1 MAHLHKLCEAGN
13 APGGAPL
20 VWSGLAAGW
29 REVVVAVLTIAKLR
43 QWSVRYYN
51 DTSRA
56 AQSAAMD
63 RRSANG
69 GLGEYYTEGETRGAV
84 WMVAGDAAAAA
95 GLVGLSDEQRAGG
108 VADLDA
114 VARWLD
120 DGVAPNG
127 ASGRRFAERHNHGF
141 DLTFCAP
148 KSVSVLRAVDTTG
161 VVSKAVVEA
170 HTAGIAA
177 ALEYLHRHAGYTR
190 VHNPVT
196 GMKDLQRLPGLIAA
210 AYQHETSRAGDPHL
224 HTHVLVPNRQAR
236 ADGTLV
242 AIDSDSLWHEARAA
256 GVIYQATL
264 RRRVWELAGLEWEPT
279 DTHSGMAEI
288 AGVDG
293 AVLAA
298 ASQRST
304 QLHQWAT
311 HHLAVGE
318 SVTAAQLASAQKATR
333 PKKPEHRPWAE
344 LRQEWT
350 GRFGEVVIDPA
361 AQSVAREAREA
372 AARVRAGQ
380 VVAAA
385 VSGIAR
391 SAFTRADLVEALGAR
406 LPVTVE
412 AAPADPL
419 ELVEALAERAA
430 VRITD
435 PRAPHEREGH
445 ERYTAAP
452 MIAEEIAVWEMI
464 GARDEAAVIDASAVV
479 DAADLSADQARAV
492 AAVAASPWLVQV
504 ITAPAGAGKTTSL
517 RALRA
522 AAHAG
527 GIGRVMV
534 VAPTGRAVDVA
545 LAEGAADTGATV
557 AATLADLRQGRGQL
571 DAGTLLLVDEAG
583 MVGTPALRELLAAA
597 TGAGAKTVL
606 VGDAHQLAPVRSR
619 GGMFAELVADLPWAQ
634 HLSAVWRMADPAE
647 RDASLGIRDGD
658 GAQLARAVGWYRDA
672 GRLHTGD
679 PVTMAADALAA
690 WTADQTAG
698 VDALLIADRWEIADA
713 LNERLHRDT
722 VAAHAPTV
730 GGARRC
736 RIGVGDVV
744 ISRRNAPTIEVWA
757 ADTRRDNVA
766 PLDDAPVR
774 NGQRWRVEKIDPEG
788 DRIAARRIGDGA
800 LTVFTGDYLHR
811 HVHHGYAVTVHA
823 AQGVT
828 VDRCHAV
835 LTAGGRRSAAYVA
848 MTRGRHANHVYLY
861 EQIAGEQDHEHT
873 LTPDAGVHP
882 ARRGDAADAATTLL
896 ELLGRDEPSRTAA
909 ATAADTDRTGLP
921 AEVVELLDARTR
933 ALAGVR
939 AAHHEHTQAAA
950 HAKAAAVLVERTAD
964 LQAAVEAFVCAAT
977 ARTGAAV
984 YAAPPADHAVAD
996 YDLDESARQVVVA
1009 VTTSRHAVQSLSC
1022 ADPGQRAAI
1031 VEAVAAAA
1039 DQSGRP
1045 AWLTQTETTTEAA
1058 AARRPAGV
1066 SAMNPAQAL
1075 TAMADPQRRL
1085 PIGGVLIVEN
1095 AEQLPT
1101 EALTALCLH
1110 AGMTN
1115 TKLLLLSDPT
1125 ATGPGRDLTDTL
1137 AGLPWAQHLGPTPTT
1152 PGIVERA
1159 AAWTATQPRAG
1170 DIDTLQAG
1178 QEELPRWL
1186 GHTLSTAAAQRSP
1199 AVIGRRPGQSVLA
1212 GLDRAARRAVERI
1225 AVSPT
1230 TVHTLDLNTS
1240 DAGQDKAAVITAL
1253 ARTGPGIQMA
1263 VIPIGPTTVGQAADQ
1278 PYQRYLLDGKSAAD
1292 TLGRRTWQ
1300 PPPGSRIVL
1309 DGADHLPTN
1318 TLVWWLNTTARHD
1331 LKLVLI
1337 TDRAHPGPQRHLT
1350 DTLAA
1355 AAPWAAH
1362 TTADTQHQA
1371 TTATV
1376 GRLVQAHTNLITAH
1390 HETEQ
1395 AIVEQIERYRRQQ
1408 RDRDRHR
1415 GRDDG
1420 YDRSL

>member
-1 MAHLHKLCEAGN
+1 MRLRAHPLCG
-13 APGGAPL
+13 PVGSQ
-20 VWSGLAAGW
+20 VGW
-29 REVVVAVLTIAKLR
+29 EVVASVLTIAKLR

-95 GLVGLSDEQRAGG
+95 GLVGLSDEQCAGG
-108 VADLDA
+108 VADLDV

-161 VVSKAVVEA
+161 VVSKAVAEA

-190 VHNPVT
+190 VHNPET
-196 GMKDLQRLPGLIAA
+196 GMKDLQRLPGLVAA

-264 RRRVWELAGLEWEPT
+264 RRRVWELAGLEWEAV
-279 DTHSGMAEI
+279 DAHSGMAEI
-288 AGVDG
+288 AGVDR

-311 HHLAVGE
+311 EHLVVGE

-344 LRQEWT
+344 LREEWV
-350 GRFGEVVIDPA
+350 GRFGEVVIDPV
-361 AQSVAREAREA
+361 AQSVAREARA
-372 AARVRAGQ
+372 AAGRVSATE

-385 VSGIAR
+385 VGGITR

-406 LPVTVE
+406 LPVIVD

-419 ELVEALAERAA
+419 ELVEALAERAT

-435 PRAPHEREGH
+435 PRAAHEREGH

-464 GARDEAAVIDASAVV
+464 GARDAAAVFDTAAVV
-479 DAADLSADQARAV
+479 DTAGLSEDQARAV

-517 RALRA
+517 RALRE

-557 AATLADLRQGRGQL
+557 AAVLADIRAGRGQQL
-571 DAGTLLLVDEAG
+571 DAATLLLVDEAG

-634 HLSAVWRMADPAE
+634 HLSAVWRMADPGE
-647 RDASLGIRDGD
+647 RDASLAIRDGD

-690 WTADQTAG
+690 WTADRAG
-698 VDALLIADRWEIADA
+698 GADALLIADRWEIADA
-713 LNERLHRDT
+713 LNERIHRDT
-722 VAAHAPTV
+722 VAADAPTIT
-730 GGARRC
+730 GARRC

-744 ISRRNAPTIEVWA
+744 ISRRNDPTIEVYIRA
-757 ADTRRDNVA
+757 GHGA
-766 PLDDAPVR
+766 PLSLIEDAPVR
-774 NGQRWRVEKIDPEG
+774 NGQRWRVEKIDPAG
-788 DRIAARRIGDGA
+788 DRIAVRRIGDQA
-800 LTVFTGDYLHR
+800 LSVFTGDYLHR
-811 HVHHGYAVTVHA
+811 HVHHGYAITVHA
-823 AQGVT
+823 AQGT
-828 VDRCHAV
+828 TADRCHAV
-835 LTAGGRRSAAYVA
+835 LSAGGRRSSAYVA
-848 MTRGRHANHVYLY
+848 MTRGRQANHVYLC

-873 LTPDAGVHP
+873 PTPVAGVHP

-896 ELLGRDEPSRTAA
+896 ELLGRDEPHRTAGG
-909 ATAADTDRTGLP
+909 TAADTDRAGLP
-921 AEVVELLDARTR
+921 AAVVELLDARTH
-933 ALAGVR
+933 ALAQVR
-939 AAHHEHTQAAA
+939 AAHEEHTQAAA
-950 HAKAAAVLVERTAD
+950 RAQTAAVLVGRTAD
-964 LQAAVEAFVCAAT
+964 LQAAVEVFVCAAG
-977 ARTGAAV
+977 ARSGATG
-984 YAAPPADHAVAD
+984 YANPVAD
-996 YDLDESARQVVVA
+996 PAAGHGLDESTRQVVGA
-1009 VTTSRHAVQSLSC
+1009 VTTSIRSVHPLRG

-1031 VEAVAAAA
+1031 IEAVAAAA
-1039 DQSGRP
+1039 GQAGHP
-1045 AWLTQTETTTEAA
+1045 TWLAQTTTTTAA
-1058 AARRPAGV
+1058 EVETACQRAGV
-1066 SAMNPAQAL
+1066 SVMDPAEAL
-1075 TAMADPQRRL
+1075 TAMAGRENKLRV
-1085 PIGGVLIVEN
+1085 GGVLIVEN
-1095 AEQLPT
+1095 AEALPT
-1101 EALTALCLH
+1101 EALTALCLR
-1110 AGMTN
+1110 AGASN
-1115 TKLLLLSDPT
+1115 TKLLLFSDP
-1125 ATGPGRDLTDTL
+1125 AADGPSRDLTDTL
-1137 AGLPWAQHLGPTPTT
+1137 AGLPWAHHLGPTPPT

-1159 AAWTATQPRAG
+1159 AAWTATHPPAG
-1170 DIDTLQAG
+1170 DIDTVQAG
-1178 QEELPRWL
+1178 QEELPGWL
-1186 GHTLSTAAAQRSP
+1186 RNALTVAAEHRSP
-1199 AVIGRRPGQSVLA
+1199 AVIGRRPARSVLA
-1212 GLDRAARRAVERI
+1212 DDLDARRAVERI
-1225 AVSPT
+1225 ALSPT
-1230 TVHTLDLNTS
+1230 TVHTLDLHTN
-1240 DAGQDKAAVITAL
+1240 AGGQDKAAVIGAL
-1253 ARTGPGIQMA
+1253 ARTGGPGVQMA
-1263 VIPIGPTTVGQAADQ
+1263 VIPIGPPGAAGQATEL
-1278 PYQRYLLDGKSAAD
+1278 PYRRFLLDGKTAAD
-1292 TLGRRTWQ
+1292 VLYRRTWK

-1309 DGADHLPTN
+1309 DGADHLTTN
-1318 TLVWWLNTTARHD
+1318 SLTWWLNTAARHD

-1337 TDRAHPGPQRHLT
+1337 TDRAHPGPQRHLI
-1350 DTLAA
+1350 DTLGA

-1362 TTADTQHQA
+1362 HLGSTADTGHQA
-1371 TTATV
+1371 ATTTV
-1376 GRLVQAHTNLITAH
+1376 GRLVQAHTGLITAH
-1390 HETEQ
+1390 HDAER
-1395 AIVEQIERYRRQQ
+1395 ANAEQIERYRRQERTRA
-1408 RDRDRHR
+1408 RDRSR

-1420 YDRSL
+1420 YDLSL

>member
-1 MAHLHKLCEAGN
+1 MA
-13 APGGAPL
+13 
-20 VWSGLAAGW
+20 
-29 REVVVAVLTIAKLR
+29 AVLTIAKLR

-56 AQSAAMD
+56 AQNAAMD

-95 GLVGLSDEQRAGG
+95 GLVGLSAEQRAGG
-108 VADLDA
+108 VADLDV

-161 VVSKAVVEA
+161 VVSKAVAEA

-190 VHNPVT
+190 VHNPET
-196 GMKDLQRLPGLIAA
+196 GMKDLQRLPGLVAA

-224 HTHVLVPNRQAR
+224 HTHVLVPNRQPR

-264 RRRVWELAGLEWEPT
+264 RRRVWELAGLEWEAV
-279 DTHSGMAEI
+279 DAYSGMAEI

-311 HHLAVGE
+311 QHLVVGE

-333 PKKPEHRPWAE
+333 PKKPEHRPWGE
-344 LRQEWT
+344 LRQEWA
-350 GRFGEVVIDPA
+350 GRFGEVVLDPV
-361 AQSVAREAREA
+361 AQASAREARVA
-372 AARVRAGQ
+372 AGRVSATE

-385 VSGIAR
+385 VGGIAR

-419 ELVEALAERAA
+419 ELVEALAERAT

-464 GARDEAAVIDASAVV
+464 GARDAAAVFDTAAV
-479 DAADLSADQARAV
+479 DTAGLSEDQQRTV
-492 AAVAASPWLVQV
+492 GAVAASPWLVQV

-527 GIGRVMV
+527 GIARVVV

-557 AATLADLRQGRGQL
+557 AATLADLREGHTQL
-571 DAGTLLLVDEAG
+571 DASTLLLVDEAG

-634 HLSAVWRMADPAE
+634 HLSAVWRMADPGE
-647 RDASLGIRDGD
+647 RDASLAIRDGD

-713 LNERLHRDT
+713 LNERIHRDT
-722 VAAHAPTV
+722 VAADAPTV

-744 ISRRNAPTIEVWA
+744 ISRRNDPTIEVWT

-774 NGQRWRVEKIDPEG
+774 NGQRWQVVKIDPAG

-835 LTAGGRRSAAYVA
+835 LSAGGRRSSAYVA
-848 MTRGRHANHVYLY
+848 MTRGRHANHVYLC

-873 LTPDAGVHP
+873 PTPEAGVHP

-896 ELLGRDEPSRTAA
+896 ELLGRDEPGRTAA
-909 ATAADTDRTGLP
+909 ATAADTDRAGLP
-921 AEVVELLDARTR
+921 AAVVELLDARTR

-964 LQAAVEAFVCAAT
+964 LQAAVEVFVCAAG
-977 ARTGAAV
+977 ARSGGTG
-984 YAAPPADHAVAD
+984 YANPVAD
-996 YDLDESARQVVVA
+996 PAAGHGLDESTREVVGA
-1009 VTTSRHAVQSLSC
+1009 VTTSIRSVHPLRG

-1031 VEAVAAAA
+1031 IEAVAAAA
-1039 DQSGRP
+1039 GQSGHP
-1045 AWLTQTETTTEAA
+1045 TWLAQAGTTTTAEEVETACQ
-1058 AARRPAGV
+1058 RAGV
-1066 SAMNPAQAL
+1066 SVMDPAEAL
-1075 TAMADPQRRL
+1075 TAMAGREHKL
-1085 PIGGVLIVEN
+1085 HVGGVLIVEN
-1095 AEQLPT
+1095 AEALPT
-1101 EALTALCLH
+1101 EALTALCLR
-1110 AGMTN
+1110 AGASN
-1115 TKLLLLSDPT
+1115 TKLLLFSDP
-1125 ATGPGRDLTDTL
+1125 AADGPSRDLTDTL
-1137 AGLPWAQHLGPTPTT
+1137 AGLPWAHHLGTTPPT

-1159 AAWTATQPRAG
+1159 AAWTATHTPAG
-1170 DIDTLQAG
+1170 GIDSVQAG
-1178 QEELPRWL
+1178 QEELPRPL
-1186 GHTLSTAAAQRSP
+1186 RHALTTAAEHRSF
-1199 AVIGRRPGQSVLA
+1199 AVIGRRPAQSVLA
-1212 GLDRAARRAVERI
+1212 GLGPAARRAVERI
-1225 AVSPT
+1225 ALSPT
-1230 TVHTLDLNTS
+1230 TVHTLDLDTN
-1240 DAGQDKAAVITAL
+1240 AGGQDKAAVIAAL
-1253 ARTGPGIQMA
+1253 ARTGGPGVQMA
-1263 VIPIGPTTVGQAADQ
+1263 VIPIGPPGAAGQAAEL
-1278 PYQRYLLDGKSAAD
+1278 PYQRFLLDGKTAAAA
-1292 TLGRRTWQ
+1292 LYRRTWK

-1309 DGADHLPTN
+1309 DGADHLTTN
-1318 TLVWWLNTTARHD
+1318 SLTWWLNIAARHD

-1350 DTLAA
+1350 DALAA

-1362 TTADTQHQA
+1362 HLDHPDTQQQAA
-1371 TTATV
+1371 TTTV
-1376 GRLVQAHTNLITAH
+1376 GRLVQAHTGLITAH
-1390 HETEQ
+1390 HDAER
-1395 AIVEQIERYRRQQ
+1395 ANAEQIERSRRQERTRA
-1408 RDRDRHR
+1408 RDRSR

-1420 YDRSL
+1420 YDLSL